1 MASSRISGG
10 ALKRSASNRLSQRQ
24 KPLRSQYKILTR
36 LRARLRNTNST
47 GSNTAAFISSSTRAD
62 SPSMDFLKSTG
73 LGYRYTFLTLAP
85 GRIMRKTS
93 RGNTGGQHGADR
105 TLVVGG
111 VYGALTAYSSL
122 SSRPG
127 SPMDACRRRGS
138 HVVAPC

>member
-1 MASSRISGG
+1 MASSLISGG
-10 ALKRSASNRLSQRQ
+10 ALNRSASRRLSHKQN
-24 KPLRSQYKILTR
+24 PLRSQYRILTR
-36 LRARLRNTNST
+36 LRARLRNTTST
-47 GSNTAAFISSSTRAD
+47 ESTTAAFISSSTRAD

-111 VYGALTAYSSL
+111 VYGALTFHCDL
-122 SSRPG
+122 RI
-127 SPMDACRRRGS
+127 D
-138 HVVAPC
+138 

>member
-1 MASSRISGG
+1 
-10 ALKRSASNRLSQRQ
+10 
-24 KPLRSQYKILTR
+24 
-36 LRARLRNTNST
+36 NTNST

-111 VYGALTAYSSL
+111 VYGALTVD
-122 SSRPG
+122 PHG
-127 SPMDACRRRGS
+127 
-138 HVVAPC
+138 HVVLGYDVLRRNIQRNHPQIYPYHLLDA